1 MTEISAASASQTAPT
16 RGIASAQNFIAGLLL
31 IALAG
36 VAFWLT
42 ADLPRGTLRSAGPGM
57 LPQALTVL
65 IALCGLILTISGFV
79 TRGAAMPAWSLR
91 GPLCISLAIAC
102 FALTIKPMTFG
113 TVTTPELGLVVA
125 GPLAIFLGGYAAP
138 GARFRPLLLLALT
151 LTPLCMLLFG
161 DMLNLPIPLLPQALA
176 ESLFAEWSYKGA
188 LRLTA
193 ALLLGAA
200 AALFLLTRNREAP

>member
-1 MTEISAASASQTAPT
+1 MTELSAPTAPQTVLT
-16 RGIASAQNFIAGLLL
+16 RGMAAPQNCVAGLLL
-31 IALAG
+31 IVLAG
-36 VAFWLT
+36 VAYWLT

-65 IALCGLILTISGFV
+65 IALCGLILMISGFV
-79 TRGAAMPAWSLR
+79 TRGAAMPKWSLR
-91 GPLCISLAIAC
+91 GPLCISLAIAG
-102 FALTIKPMTFG
+102 FALTIKPMPLG
-113 TVTTPELGLVVA
+113 PVTTPELGLVVA

-138 GARFRPLLLLALT
+138 GARFKPLLLLALT

-176 ESLFAEWSYKGA
+176 ENLFASWTYKGA

-193 ALLLGAA
+193 AALLSIALGV
-200 AALFLLTRNREAP
+200 FLLTRRREAR